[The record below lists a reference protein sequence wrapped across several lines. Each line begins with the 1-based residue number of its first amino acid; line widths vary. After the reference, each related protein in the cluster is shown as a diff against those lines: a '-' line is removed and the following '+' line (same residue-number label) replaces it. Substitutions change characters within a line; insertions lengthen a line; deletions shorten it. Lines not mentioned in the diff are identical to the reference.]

1 MYHYLVT
8 KAHHVIGSEV
18 SISIAGTLVS
28 LLTSIILNKDSK
40 EKVNNV
46 VFNSGEANF
55 NNVYHCPFYFWYRK
69 VKLEKFTPPVDQV
82 SVYLLCFGLI
92 KEI

>member
-18 SISIAGTLVS
+18 SHSIASTLVS

-46 VFNSGEANF
+46 VFNSSKATF
-55 NNVYHCPFYFWYRK
+55 
-69 VKLEKFTPPVDQV
+69 
-82 SVYLLCFGLI
+82 
-92 KEI
+92 